1 LSNPKSPGAVITPG
15 SSSLGHQRNLTAIE
29 VPHQN
34 QSLLENFLSNGKVEN
49 PMHRHAHFANA
60 GLISYPSTRPLT
72 ALTRRP
78 LGGSV
83 TRAPT
88 PGGTIYKGQLPLKP
102 SEMKDFESNDVM
114 FGALKSTK
122 MNIDRGSSVISSF
135 VFNTSVLGE
144 GPAASK

>member
-1 LSNPKSPGAVITPG
+1 
-15 SSSLGHQRNLTAIE
+15 LTAFE
-29 VPHQN
+29 APHQN
-34 QSLLENFLSNGKVEN
+34 QSLLENFLTNGKVEN
-49 PMHRHAHFANA
+49 PIHKHAHFANA

-88 PGGTIYKGQLPLKP
+88 PGGTMLKGQHPVKP

-114 FGALKSTK
+114 LGALKSTK
-122 MNIDRGSSVISSF
+122 LNIDRGSSVISSF

-144 GPAASK
+144 APGASK